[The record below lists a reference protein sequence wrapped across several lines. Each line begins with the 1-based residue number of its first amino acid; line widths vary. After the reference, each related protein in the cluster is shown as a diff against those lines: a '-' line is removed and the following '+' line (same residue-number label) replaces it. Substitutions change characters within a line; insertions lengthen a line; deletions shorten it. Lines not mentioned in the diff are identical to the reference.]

1 MKPVINPTERPIL
14 PVIITGVIPMARKDM
29 IVICLRRFEKL
40 LEERKTPPV
49 KEPKII
55 IKLSLF

>member
-1 MKPVINPTERPIL
+1 
-14 PVIITGVIPMARKDM
+14 MARKDM